1 MVEINFIEEQRNEIN
16 NYKIYSY
23 LSKKFKGKNSK
34 VFNEIALAEK
44 KHYEFWKKF
53 TKKEIKPSFLLVSFY
68 SLAFRLLG
76 LTFAVKFMEK
86 KEKQIE
92 ERNKKFYTKIPAI
105 KSLIKDEAKHEKQ
118 LISLLNEERVK
129 YISAVI
135 LGLNDA
141 LVEITG
147 TLAGLSLALPKAS
160 LVGLSGLITGVAA
173 SLSMAAS
180 GYLSVKAENN
190 KNPLKASI
198 YTGVTYI
205 TAVIFLVLPF
215 FIFQNVYIALL
226 STIVFVLFAVS
237 LYNLYFSVIN
247 EVQFKKQF
255 IEMISI
261 CLVVTIITFGIG
273 FLVKT
278 FFGINI

>member
-1 MVEINFIEEQRNEIN
+1 MREINFVEEQRNEIN

-34 VFNEIALAEK
+34 IFNEIALAEK
-44 KHYEFWKKF
+44 KHYGFWKTF
-53 TKKEIKPSFLLVSFY
+53 TKKEVKPNFLLVFFY
-68 SLAFRLLG
+68 SLIFRLLG

-92 ERNKKFYTKIPAI
+92 ERNKKFYSKLPNI
-105 KSLIKDEAKHEKQ
+105 KLLIKDEAKHEKQ

-180 GYLSVKAENN
+180 GYLSVKAEKN

-205 TAVIFLVLPF
+205 IAVIFLVLPF
-215 FIFQNVYIALL
+215 FIFNNVYVALL
-226 STIVFVLFAVS
+226 STILFVIFAVS

-247 EVQFKKQF
+247 GVQFKKQF

-261 CLVVTIITFGIG
+261 CFAVTIITFGIG

-278 FFGINI
+278 FWGINV